1 MNIQNV
7 IRLIRPGNWIKNVVV
22 LFPVLFGLQMSE
34 PHAWYK
40 AIFATVIFCIASSAA
55 YIFND
60 IKDIHSDQAHPA
72 KKDRPIA
79 SRQVSVKTAV
89 ILAAVF
95 AVITVGLA
103 YSLSPVFLVT
113 VLVYLILQVAYT
125 LLLKNKILVDII
137 CIAIGF
143 VLRAA
148 AGAVA
153 IGVLI
158 SPWLFICMF
167 TICLFMGFCKR
178 CNEIVTIGDSLQ
190 AGNHRPTLIHY
201 TPELLTHLITLS
213 AGIAIVAFLFYGLND
228 RTVERFGTH
237 YFIYTLPLV
246 IYGVFRFAMLSMNG
260 SYADPTAL
268 MLKDKPFQ
276 MTVLLWILSAV
287 LIIYQGQAFGE
298 WLGQFI

>member
-1 MNIQNV
+1 MRIQNI
-7 IRLIRPGNWIKNVVV
+7 IRLIRPDNWIKNAVV
-22 LFPVLFGLQMSE
+22 LLPVLFGLQMSE
-34 PHAWYK
+34 PQAWCK
-40 AIFATVIFCIASSAA
+40 AIFATAIFCIASSAA

-60 IKDIHSDQAHPA
+60 IKDRFSDQAHPT

-79 SRQVSVKTAV
+79 SGQVSVKTAV
-89 ILAAVF
+89 ILMVVLVVVAIV
-95 AVITVGLA
+95 LA
-103 YSLSPVFLVT
+103 YSLSLVFLIT
-113 VLVYLILQVAYT
+113 VLAYLILQAAYT
-125 LLLKNKILVDII
+125 ALLKNRVLVDVI

-178 CNEIVTIGDSLQ
+178 CNEIVTIGDDLQ
-190 AGNHRPTLIHY
+190 AGNHRPILIHY

-213 AGIAIVAFLFYGLND
+213 AGIAVVAFLFYGLSD
-228 RTVERFGTH
+228 RTVEQFGTD

-246 IYGVFRFAMLSMNG
+246 IYGVFRFAMLSMKG
-260 SYADPTAL
+260 SYVDPTAL
-268 MLKDKPFQ
+268 MLRDRPFQ
-276 MTVLLWILSAV
+276 VTVLLWILMAV
-287 LIIYQGQAFGE
+287 LIIYRGQAFRN
-298 WLGQFI
+298 WIGQFI